1 MNLRSA
7 CPWHIHNSP
16 LAAQGARFGGGKG
29 GGGGTTTQ
37 TSTTSIPPEVIARY
51 NAVNARAEQVAQQ
64 PFQQYTGQFVAP
76 INPMQAQAIS
86 NIGDVTG
93 AYGPYYGAATAATLG
108 GAAAGAPYYG
118 AAGQNIAQAQAGAAP
133 YQQLATEYGLAGTQA
148 VNPQALQT
156 ATYMSPYL
164 QQVVQPTMQALYQQ
178 QQQQQS
184 QLAGNLAMQGA
195 FGGDRGAIQ
204 QANLAQQQ
212 GLAASQTLGNLYNQA
227 YQQALAAAQ
236 QQQGVQLGAEQ
247 ANRAALQQFTPQAL
261 GIGQQGFAQGLGAAQ
276 AQQGLG
282 AGIIGAGANVGQAL
296 AGYGQGLTQT
306 GLAANQALLAG
317 GTLGQQTQ
325 QALNTALYNQFLQQQ
340 GYPFQVAQFL
350 ANIAEGTGALSGST
364 TTGVTTQPTSFFSDE
379 RVKEDIVEIGETHD
393 GQPIYKYNYKGE
405 PHRKRIGL
413 IAQDVEHHHPEAVGL
428 AGGIKTVDYD
438 KATKH
443 AEVHRAEGGL
453 VPESMGGAVTE
464 YSGLNADG
472 RPGFALSGAVDDTG
486 LPYGA
491 GRVPLG
497 GSPRYPMMQ
506 GPMLRTPEK
515 PKTGAQQLSEAMQLG
530 TAGAQLYGLGKS
542 GLVGSAATRDA
553 PASSGLFG
561 YGGKFGSQPGGKSWI
576 DQLGDW
582 SSSSTPQP
590 AAHGG
595 LIARHGYAT
604 DG

>member
-1 MNLRSA
+1 MCSSDL
-7 CPWHIHNSP
+7 HIHNSP

-212 GLAASQTLGNLYNQA
+212 GLAASQIG
-227 YQQALAAAQ
+227 
-236 QQQGVQLGAEQ
+236 
-247 ANRAALQQFTPQAL
+247 RAH
-261 GIGQQGFAQGLGAAQ
+261 
-276 AQQGLG
+276 
-282 AGIIGAGANVGQAL
+282 V
-296 AGYGQGLTQT
+296 
-306 GLAANQALLAG
+306 
-317 GTLGQQTQ
+317 
-325 QALNTALYNQFLQQQ
+325 
-340 GYPFQVAQFL
+340 
-350 ANIAEGTGALSGST
+350 
-364 TTGVTTQPTSFFSDE
+364 
-379 RVKEDIVEIGETHD
+379 
-393 GQPIYKYNYKGE
+393 
-405 PHRKRIGL
+405 
-413 IAQDVEHHHPEAVGL
+413 
-428 AGGIKTVDYD
+428 
-438 KATKH
+438 
-443 AEVHRAEGGL
+443 
-453 VPESMGGAVTE
+453 
-464 YSGLNADG
+464 
-472 RPGFALSGAVDDTG
+472 
-486 LPYGA
+486 
-491 GRVPLG
+491 
-497 GSPRYPMMQ
+497 
-506 GPMLRTPEK
+506 
-515 PKTGAQQLSEAMQLG
+515 
-530 TAGAQLYGLGKS
+530 
-542 GLVGSAATRDA
+542 
-553 PASSGLFG
+553 
-561 YGGKFGSQPGGKSWI
+561 
-576 DQLGDW
+576 
-582 SSSSTPQP
+582 
-590 AAHGG
+590 
-595 LIARHGYAT
+595 
-604 DG
+604 